1 MATIYPYYV
10 AHDTA
15 HQETVLF
22 TFLTAAAVYCLV
34 RARGSGSLRDHLL
47 AGWWIGLGLLCK
59 ESMLPLV
66 PLAMLWLYFA
76 SSAGKGHGS
85 RARIGALLMV
95 VTIVVVPW
103 LIRNA
108 LIYGKPV
115 FTTGEGFGPGFHL
128 WAGYNEFTLTH
139 YPWDSI
145 DKSVA
150 AAYEA
155 LSSAERAELSRL
167 GELDSDH
174 WFFQRALAFIKQN
187 PATALKYAV
196 IKVIAGFS
204 PIISPTVG
212 NWLRAVLYT
221 ISYLPI
227 LVLAI
232 VGGILTWKRWR
243 TLSIFYLLF
252 LSFIGVTVVAHAHTS
267 HRSYLDVY
275 LMILAS
281 HALVWLLPKS
291 THAARRVFAPL
302 PG

>member
-1 MATIYPYYV
+1 
-10 AHDTA
+10 
-15 HQETVLF
+15 
-22 TFLTAAAVYCLV
+22 
-34 RARGSGSLRDHLL
+34 
-47 AGWWIGLGLLCK
+47 
-59 ESMLPLV
+59 
-66 PLAMLWLYFA
+66 MLWLYFA
-76 SSAGKGHGS
+76 SSADQGHGS
-85 RARIGALLMV
+85 RARIGALLMAV
-95 VTIVVVPW
+95 AIVVVPW

-115 FTTGEGFGPGFHL
+115 FTTGEGFGPGFRL
-128 WAGYNEFTLTH
+128 WVGYNEFTLTH

-145 DKSVA
+145 DKSTA

-167 GELDSDH
+167 GELESDQ
-174 WFFQRALAFIKQN
+174 WFLQRALAFIEQH

-196 IKVIAGFS
+196 IKVLAGFS

-221 ISYLPI
+221 ISYLPL

-252 LSFIGVTVVAHAHTS
+252 LSFIGVSVVAHAHTS

-275 LMILAS
+275 LMILAA
-281 HALVWLLPKS
+281 HALVWLLSKS

-302 PG
+302 AG